1 MSYIIFV
8 TFLQVTVLHNIISLY
23 LKVQYMLKARL
34 VNKIGYKS
42 LFHMSSW
49 LFQWERE
56 AGFLEDWIKQI
67 IPIVNLPLRL
77 RILTV
82 AKASTPPIFYCLLM
96 PVLFVLSNCLSHF
109 FSFYDCNCWLKLGNR
124 ILNWTHKIRKTQH
137 NENKMCRD
145 HMLAPPCCRSP
156 KTARH
161 LCKGRQATTWPMGKW
176 GCQHQ
181 AVYYIFCKSLC
192 FCFFLNKQTNIN
204 GASGIFSPQPTLE
217 TSGINSCGR

>member
-124 ILNWTHKIRKTQH
+124 IFNWAHKIRKTQH
-137 NENKMCRD
+137 NENKISVGTTCWPLHAVDLPKLQDTSARED
-145 HMLAPPCCRSP
+145 RPPHDLWANEAVSI
-156 KTARH
+156 K
-161 LCKGRQATTWPMGKW
+161 LYTTYFAK
-176 GCQHQ
+176 
-181 AVYYIFCKSLC
+181 AYVFA
-192 FCFFLNKQTNIN
+192 FF
-204 GASGIFSPQPTLE
+204 
-217 TSGINSCGR
+217 